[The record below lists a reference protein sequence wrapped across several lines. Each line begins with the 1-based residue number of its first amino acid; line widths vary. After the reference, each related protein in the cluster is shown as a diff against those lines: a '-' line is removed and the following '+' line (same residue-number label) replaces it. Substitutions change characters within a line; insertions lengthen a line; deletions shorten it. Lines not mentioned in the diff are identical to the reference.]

1 MGGAVGFA
9 LGRNPPAHLK
19 SRLNIQWG
27 LESPPGDPMEMAG
40 LLSKHEPC
48 LGKVLGQSVPSCHIE
63 YGTSGFSYCFCL
75 AFGLLKIPQLC
86 CEQSLAVELFWKN
99 LLLLFVPPIPPQDFG
114 QFICTLLSVSSKG
127 SYLNSAA
134 RDSEVYKTNFCVGSW
149 IHPASISRPTF
160 LLGKKWDVL
169 WPSWSHMVW
178 DFF

>member
-1 MGGAVGFA
+1 
-9 LGRNPPAHLK
+9 
-19 SRLNIQWG
+19 
-27 LESPPGDPMEMAG
+27 MEMAG

-75 AFGLLKIPQLC
+75 AFGLLKIPQPC
-86 CEQSLAVELFWKN
+86 CEQSLAVELFWNN

-134 RDSEVYKTNFCVGSW
+134 RDSEVYKTNFV
-149 IHPASISRPTF
+149 
-160 LLGKKWDVL
+160 
-169 WPSWSHMVW
+169 
-178 DFF
+178 

>member
-75 AFGLLKIPQLC
+75 AFGLLKIPQPC

-99 LLLLFVPPIPPQDFG
+99 LLLLFVLPIPPQDFG
-114 QFICTLLSVSSKG
+114 QFICTLLSVSSQG

-134 RDSEVYKTNFCVGSW
+134 RDSEVYKTNFV
-149 IHPASISRPTF
+149 
-160 LLGKKWDVL
+160 
-169 WPSWSHMVW
+169 
-178 DFF
+178 